1 MDRKF
6 LVNFLLIASL
16 CVLLVIVLFFLF
28 RGSML
33 DYALSKAG
41 KKLEEETGLNL
52 SIEASRFEKLAS
64 ITLYGIRV
72 YRKGEAD
79 LFYADT
85 LRFEPSLSELI
96 TGGVRIKSF
105 YVSNSILNITC
116 LDGKCNYSRPAKVKS
131 STDKQAES
139 GKSNYA
145 SLLNRLLRR
154 AFNLAPQKAGI
165 RNFRIELSNDSL
177 QEKLRIPYY
186 QSGLKELE
194 GILEDEKTGLQWKLS
209 GNFSQRKETFDL
221 TIYPL
226 TGIKQHLP
234 VLNGLTGTDCSFDT
248 VHLALSDLRYANGMM
263 DLKGHFSAHDL
274 QFFHK
279 KVSQDTVRLKRFY
292 FDPVIRVSSS
302 AVQLDSATT
311 FRLNSILAR
320 PFCRIERKKS
330 TVIDLKIRTE
340 PTEATDFYYSLP
352 EGMFDVV
359 RDIEGHGTLEYSLD
373 FRFDTASPD
382 SLIFE
387 SAMKKHR
394 FRLSGFGN
402 SNLRKLNTEFM
413 HEVYE
418 NDRLFR
424 VFQVGPSNP
433 SFTVLD
439 SISSFFRSA
448 VLTSE
453 DGNFF
458 HHRGFNEEAFRKS
471 IATNYKAGKFQR
483 GGSTISM
490 QLVKNVFLTR
500 KKTIS
505 RKAEEA
511 LIVWLIENNR
521 LVSKERMFEVYLNI
535 IELGPGIYGIGEAA
549 RFYFAKHPSELDLAE
564 SIFLA
569 SLLPHPKWFRSS
581 FDESGNLKPHLES
594 YYRIVS
600 NFMLK
605 KELITEE
612 QFEQLKPSV
621 MLNGPAREL
630 VVKNDSIPAD
640 IERSKE

>member
-1 MDRKF
+1 
-6 LVNFLLIASL
+6 
-16 CVLLVIVLFFLF
+16 
-28 RGSML
+28 ML

-41 KKLEEETGLNL
+41 KKLEEETGLKL
-52 SIEASRFEKLAS
+52 SIEESRFEKLAT
-64 ITLYGIRV
+64 ITLYGLRV
-72 YRKGEAD
+72 YQKGEAD

-105 YVSNSILNITC
+105 YLSNSVLNISC
-116 LDGKCNYSRPAKVKS
+116 HDGECNYSKPAKAGKTSVENS
-131 STDKQAES
+131 RLNES
-139 GKSNYA
+139 HFA
-145 SLLNRLLRR
+145 SLLNRLIRK

-186 QSGLKELE
+186 QSGLKELD

-234 VLNGLTGTDCSFDT
+234 VLNGLAGTDCSFDT
-248 VHLALSDLRYANGMM
+248 VHLALSDLRYTNGKL
-263 DLKGHFSAHDL
+263 DVKGHFSAHDL

-279 KVSQDTVRLKRFY
+279 KISQDTVRMKRLL
-292 FDPVIRVSSS
+292 FDPVIRVSSNS
-302 AVQLDSATT
+302 IQLDSNTT
-311 FRLNSILAR
+311 FRLNSIVAR
-320 PFCRIERKKS
+320 PYFRLERRRN
-330 TVIDLKIRTE
+330 TIIDLKLRMD
-340 PTEATDFYYSLP
+340 PTEATDFFYSLP

-359 RDIEGHGTLEYSLD
+359 RDVEGTGKLEYSLD
-373 FRFDTASPD
+373 FRFDTSFPD

-387 SAMKKHR
+387 SEMKKHR
-394 FRLSGFGN
+394 FRLMGFGRDD
-402 SNLRKLNTEFM
+402 LRKMNVEFT
-413 HEVYE
+413 HSVYE

-458 HHRGFNEEAFRKS
+458 HHRGFNEEAFRNS
-471 IATNYKAGKFQR
+471 IATNFKAGKFQR

-490 QLVKNVFLTR
+490 QLVKNVYLTR

-521 LVSKERMFEVYLNI
+521 LVSKQRMFEVYLNI
-535 IELGPGIYGIGEAA
+535 IELGPGVYGIGEASQ
-549 RFYFAKHPSELDLAE
+549 FYFAKRPSDLDLAE

-569 SLLPHPKWFRSS
+569 GLLPHPKWFRSS
-581 FDESGNLKPHLES
+581 FDESGNLKAHHEG

-605 KELITEE
+605 KNLITQE
-612 QFEQLKPSV
+612 QYEQLQPAV
-621 MLNGPAREL
+621 ILQGPAREL
-630 VVKNDSIPAD
+630 VVKRDTITTVPDGND
-640 IERSKE
+640 